1 MRRDPDEGHHGTLF
15 AWPDWVLRLIE
26 GRKPKVVME
35 ARALA
40 NRFTVELTDAQEA
53 ELRILTDVNRV
64 TATIWVA
71 GGSAV
76 LAQPG
81 QTRGQIRYEYQERV
95 DPYGW
100 HSVSDLLG
108 R

>member
-1 MRRDPDEGHHGTLF
+1 MSRRDMDEDHHGTLF

-26 GRKPKVVME
+26 GRKPKVVVE

-40 NRFTVELTDAQEA
+40 NRFTVELTDAQKA
-53 ELRILTDVNRV
+53 ELRILTDVDRV
-64 TATIWVA
+64 KRQMR
-71 GGSAV
+71 GGIEIIE
-76 LAQPG
+76 
-81 QTRGQIRYEYQERV
+81 REYQERV